1 MMGSSIMCN
10 KLSPHGLVPHQLSGH
25 LGHETDVSHEGPGTI
40 MMQLSMFSSSRT
52 PDTSYKETSVDAS
65 ALPGG

>member
-52 PDTSYKETSVDAS
+52 PDTS
-65 ALPGG
+65 